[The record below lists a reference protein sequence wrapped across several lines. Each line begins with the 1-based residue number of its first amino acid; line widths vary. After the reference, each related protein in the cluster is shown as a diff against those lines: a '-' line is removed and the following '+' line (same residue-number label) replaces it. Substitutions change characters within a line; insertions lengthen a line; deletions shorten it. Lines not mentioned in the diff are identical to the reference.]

1 MKKTYFIL
9 SALLAIC
16 FLFTVESLQA
26 QASVVS
32 YETPQIYTYG
42 TAIASLVPTL
52 SGGPAEYYMVSPALP
67 QGLNF
72 NISTGVI
79 SGTPSIPKSA
89 ANYTV
94 TAVNTLDGDGTF
106 VVNIRVNKATQA
118 IVFQALPNP
127 KYGDTSFEA
136 LASGGGSGNP
146 VTLTSSNDLI
156 ATCSGTTIS
165 VVGAGSCTIYADQVG
180 NGNYAAAAQKE
191 QTLTI
196 TKSPLT
202 ISDVT
207 SPDKVY
213 DGTFAAT
220 LIGGTLNGIINSEN
234 VVLVPGTGQFA
245 DANAESNKTIT
256 ASGYSIEGT
265 AAGNYSLSAQPTG
278 ITASITKIPLT
289 ITAEDKTKP
298 YDGNP
303 YSPFTVA
310 YTGFVHGDTSSALTG
325 DLSTTGTAATAV
337 NAGTG
342 YVITPSGL
350 TSDNYAISFVDGS
363 LAITKIPLTIIAE
376 DKTKSYDGNPYS
388 PFTVAYTGFVHGDTS
403 STLTGDLSTTGTAAT
418 TVNAGTGYVITPSG
432 LTSDNYAISFV
443 DGSLAITKIP
453 LTITA
458 EDKTKPYDG
467 NPYSPFTVAYTGF
480 VHGDTSSTLTGD
492 LSTTGTAATAVSAGT
507 GYVITP
513 SGLTSDNYAI
523 SFVDG
528 SLAITKIPLTI
539 TAEDKTKPYD
549 GNPYS
554 PFTVAYTGFV
564 HGDTSSTLT
573 GDLSTTGTAATAV
586 NAGTGYVITPSGLTS
601 DNYAISFVD
610 GSLVITKIPLTITA
624 EDKTKPYDGNPYS
637 PFTVAYTGFVHGD
650 TSSALTGDLST
661 TGTAATAVNA
671 GTGYVITPSGLT
683 SDNYAISFVDGSL
696 DITKRQQTITFSSL
710 AAKTYGDAGFELTAT
725 ASSNSDIT
733 YTSDNTAVATILGG
747 TATITGAGSA
757 NITASHAGD
766 MNNAPAHETQSLV
779 VSRKMLTISGV
790 ISVDKTY
797 DGTLDAKLS
806 GGTLNG
812 VINSDNVTIIPGT
825 GQFADA
831 NVGSDKPV
839 TASGYSLGGINAGN
853 YSLLAQPTGITA
865 NITDVTY
872 AVTFNTPANGTL
884 IVLNGLNPVNS
895 GDLVMNGTVLT
906 ITALPGNGFKLVS
919 LKANNNTISNG
930 DFVTITNVTA
940 ISALFD
946 LETNTDIQT
955 SVELKIY
962 PTITTDKVQLHFA
975 EASKVEV
982 VNLTGEVLQSK
993 NLDNLSELTLSL
1005 QGYPQGM
1012 YFVKVIMKNGEK
1024 IVKSVVLHS

>member
-337 NAGTG
+337 N
-342 YVITPSGL
+342 
-350 TSDNYAISFVDGS
+350 
-363 LAITKIPLTIIAE
+363 
-376 DKTKSYDGNPYS
+376 
-388 PFTVAYTGFVHGDTS
+388 
-403 STLTGDLSTTGTAAT
+403 
-418 TVNAGTGYVITPSG
+418 
-432 LTSDNYAISFV
+432 
-443 DGSLAITKIP
+443 
-453 LTITA
+453 
-458 EDKTKPYDG
+458 
-467 NPYSPFTVAYTGF
+467 
-480 VHGDTSSTLTGD
+480 
-492 LSTTGTAATAVSAGT
+492 AGT

>member
-363 LAITKIPLTIIAE
+363 LAITKIPLTITAE

-418 TVNAGTGYVITPSG
+418 TVN
-432 LTSDNYAISFV
+432 
-443 DGSLAITKIP
+443 
-453 LTITA
+453 
-458 EDKTKPYDG
+458 
-467 NPYSPFTVAYTGF
+467 
-480 VHGDTSSTLTGD
+480 
-492 LSTTGTAATAVSAGT
+492 AGT

>member
-278 ITASITKIPLT
+278 ITAS
-289 ITAEDKTKP
+289 
-298 YDGNP
+298 
-303 YSPFTVA
+303 
-310 YTGFVHGDTSSALTG
+310 
-325 DLSTTGTAATAV
+325 
-337 NAGTG
+337 
-342 YVITPSGL
+342 
-350 TSDNYAISFVDGS
+350 
-363 LAITKIPLTIIAE
+363 
-376 DKTKSYDGNPYS
+376 
-388 PFTVAYTGFVHGDTS
+388 
-403 STLTGDLSTTGTAAT
+403 
-418 TVNAGTGYVITPSG
+418 
-432 LTSDNYAISFV
+432 
-443 DGSLAITKIP
+443 
-453 LTITA
+453 
-458 EDKTKPYDG
+458 
-467 NPYSPFTVAYTGF
+467 
-480 VHGDTSSTLTGD
+480 
-492 LSTTGTAATAVSAGT
+492 
-507 GYVITP
+507 
-513 SGLTSDNYAI
+513 
-523 SFVDG
+523 
-528 SLAITKIPLTI
+528 
-539 TAEDKTKPYD
+539 
-549 GNPYS
+549 
-554 PFTVAYTGFV
+554 
-564 HGDTSSTLT
+564 
-573 GDLSTTGTAATAV
+573 
-586 NAGTGYVITPSGLTS
+586 
-601 DNYAISFVD
+601 
-610 GSLVITKIPLTITA
+610 ITKIPLTITA

>member
-310 YTGFVHGDTSSALTG
+310 YTGFVHGDTSS
-325 DLSTTGTAATAV
+325 
-337 NAGTG
+337 
-342 YVITPSGL
+342 
-350 TSDNYAISFVDGS
+350 
-363 LAITKIPLTIIAE
+363 
-376 DKTKSYDGNPYS
+376 
-388 PFTVAYTGFVHGDTS
+388 
-403 STLTGDLSTTGTAAT
+403 
-418 TVNAGTGYVITPSG
+418 
-432 LTSDNYAISFV
+432 
-443 DGSLAITKIP
+443 
-453 LTITA
+453 
-458 EDKTKPYDG
+458 
-467 NPYSPFTVAYTGF
+467 
-480 VHGDTSSTLTGD
+480 
-492 LSTTGTAATAVSAGT
+492 
-507 GYVITP
+507 
-513 SGLTSDNYAI
+513 
-523 SFVDG
+523 
-528 SLAITKIPLTI
+528 
-539 TAEDKTKPYD
+539 
-549 GNPYS
+549 
-554 PFTVAYTGFV
+554 
-564 HGDTSSTLT
+564 TLT

-710 AAKTYGDAGFELTAT
+710 AAKNYGDAGFELTAT

>member
-376 DKTKSYDGNPYS
+376 DKTKS
-388 PFTVAYTGFVHGDTS
+388 
-403 STLTGDLSTTGTAAT
+403 
-418 TVNAGTGYVITPSG
+418 
-432 LTSDNYAISFV
+432 
-443 DGSLAITKIP
+443 
-453 LTITA
+453 
-458 EDKTKPYDG
+458 
-467 NPYSPFTVAYTGF
+467 
-480 VHGDTSSTLTGD
+480 
-492 LSTTGTAATAVSAGT
+492 
-507 GYVITP
+507 
-513 SGLTSDNYAI
+513 
-523 SFVDG
+523 
-528 SLAITKIPLTI
+528 
-539 TAEDKTKPYD
+539 YD

>member
-278 ITASITKIPLT
+278 ITAS
-289 ITAEDKTKP
+289 
-298 YDGNP
+298 
-303 YSPFTVA
+303 
-310 YTGFVHGDTSSALTG
+310 
-325 DLSTTGTAATAV
+325 
-337 NAGTG
+337 
-342 YVITPSGL
+342 
-350 TSDNYAISFVDGS
+350 
-363 LAITKIPLTIIAE
+363 ITKIPLTIIAE

>member
-363 LAITKIPLTIIAE
+363 LAITKIPLTITAE

>member
-289 ITAEDKTKP
+289 ITAEDKTK
-298 YDGNP
+298 
-303 YSPFTVA
+303 S
-310 YTGFVHGDTSSALTG
+310 
-325 DLSTTGTAATAV
+325 
-337 NAGTG
+337 
-342 YVITPSGL
+342 
-350 TSDNYAISFVDGS
+350 
-363 LAITKIPLTIIAE
+363 
-376 DKTKSYDGNPYS
+376 
-388 PFTVAYTGFVHGDTS
+388 
-403 STLTGDLSTTGTAAT
+403 
-418 TVNAGTGYVITPSG
+418 
-432 LTSDNYAISFV
+432 
-443 DGSLAITKIP
+443 
-453 LTITA
+453 
-458 EDKTKPYDG
+458 
-467 NPYSPFTVAYTGF
+467 
-480 VHGDTSSTLTGD
+480 
-492 LSTTGTAATAVSAGT
+492 
-507 GYVITP
+507 
-513 SGLTSDNYAI
+513 
-523 SFVDG
+523 
-528 SLAITKIPLTI
+528 
-539 TAEDKTKPYD
+539 YD